1 MRRFEFVGGTSAKFW
16 MARVEDTVFT
26 VVYGRIGTDGQRKEK
41 EFDDEAAAQKE
52 YDKKVAEKQREGYVE
67 VAADGEAAVPATA
80 SKAAKAAAPVV
91 IVPLPVRVANRADVD
106 AALVTA
112 ATKTLQSLVR
122 NVSNR
127 SWRRRQSAKEA
138 HRALSRIA
146 GVDVA
151 AHPALSAA
159 VDAATDAVL
168 SKPSLRLSVVL
179 RALSSLPTPAVTRAL
194 SRWQT
199 PSGAA
204 APALHV
210 LNSLKGSITDAELAF
225 RIGRLL
231 VDNELTDAAALRGL
245 RALRPF
251 IEARVAGGWS
261 AFTAAV
267 ASHGDIVT
275 ERRKQALAA

>member
-16 MARVEDTVFT
+16 MAKVEDTVFT

-41 EFDDEAAAQKE
+41 EFDDEASAQKE

-67 VAADGEAAVPATA
+67 VTADGEAAPAPA
-80 SKAAKAAAPVV
+80 AAAPKAKAAPALT
-91 IVPLPVRVANRADVD
+91 PLPERVKDRADVD

-122 NVSNR
+122 NIGNR

-138 HRALSRIA
+138 HRALARIA

-168 SKPSLRLSVVL
+168 SKPSLPLTVVL
-179 RALSSLPTPAVTRAL
+179 RALSSLPTPTVTRAL
-194 SRWQT
+194 SRWQK

-210 LNSLKGSITDAELAF
+210 INGVVGSFSDAELAF
-225 RIGRLL
+225 RVGRLL
-231 VDNELTDAAALRGL
+231 VDTELTDAAAIRALT
-245 RALRPF
+245 ALRPF
-251 IEARVAGGWS
+251 VDARYTGGWS
-261 AFTAAV
+261 AFITAL
-267 ASHGDIVT
+267 ASHGDVVT
-275 ERRKQALAA
+275 ERRKQAVAAA

>member
-16 MARVEDTVFT
+16 MAKVEDNVFT
-26 VVYGRIGTDGQRKEK
+26 VVYGRLGTDGQRKEK

-67 VAADGEAAVPATA
+67 VAADGDAAAPAA
-80 SKAAKAAAPVV
+80 LKAAKAPAAVV
-91 IVPLPVRVANRADVD
+91 VAPLPERVKARADVD

-122 NVSNR
+122 GIGNR
-127 SWRRRQSAKEA
+127 SWRRRQAAKEA
-138 HRALSRIA
+138 WRALSRVA

-151 AHPALSAA
+151 AHPALGTAI
-159 VDAATDAVL
+159 DAATDAVL
-168 SKPSLRLSVVL
+168 SKPSLPLSVVL

-194 SRWQT
+194 SRWQK

-210 LNSLKGSITDAELAF
+210 INGVVGSFSDAELAF
-225 RIGRLL
+225 RVGRLL
-231 VDNELTDAAALRGL
+231 VDSDLTDAAAIRGL
-245 RALRPF
+245 TALRPF
-251 IEARVAGGWS
+251 IDARFDGGWA
-261 AFTAAV
+261 AFVAAL
-267 ASHGDIVT
+267 ASHGDVVT
-275 ERRKQALAA
+275 ARRKQALAA